1 LDKCVGTPK
10 PPPSLP
16 ELPEWQLRTL
26 IRSLQVPE
34 PGPKPGRPRTYT
46 HTHLLR
52 IHVYR
57 AFMGWSVE
65 RMLRELRR
73 DPSLCRALG
82 LPGVPSRATVS
93 ERSKH
98 LPWQALWQRQG
109 GEKTKRRVLALDATA
124 LPAQATDPEACWG
137 RDSKGQW
144 VYGYKLH
151 LLLDLDTGEILALSV
166 TPANRHDGPV
176 GWALVRGI
184 ASWEGEKPSLL
195 LGDSAYDAE
204 GLFQAAEE
212 KGLLLLSGHNRRRGK
227 PRGRRRGENLRRLQR
242 GAYRRLYRRRW
253 EVETVFGLLKGSL
266 GLAACLRR
274 VRGLKAV
281 SRQVTAVVTAFSFVA
296 QVQPGRACLPP
307 GWPGW
312 QREGPRS
319 E

>member
-1 LDKCVGTPK
+1 MT
-10 PPPSLP
+10 
-16 ELPEWQLRTL
+16 
-26 IRSLQVPE
+26 
-34 PGPKPGRPRTYT
+34 
-46 HTHLLR
+46 
-52 IHVYR
+52 HVYR

-124 LPAQATDPEACWG
+124 LPAQATDPEARWG

-151 LLLDLDTGEILALSV
+151 LLLDLDTGEILAHKIAPTGLTSV

-266 GLAACLRR
+266 GLVACLRR
-274 VRGLKAV
+274 VRGLGQPRWGYLEAV

-296 QVQPGRACLPP
+296 QVLAREGLPP
-307 GWPGW
+307 TWVA
-312 QREGPRS
+312 RVAA
-319 E
+319 